1 MCAKPAASPP
11 PNIVAF
17 AAFYVLVGL
26 AFALY
31 LGRTLFAF
39 PLLPFQLDAVRMVRE
54 WLLTTVGDYYATSVC
69 LCGVLIAT
77 DGPLRGGVWSAL
89 VLVLGSPWACA
100 WTAIR
105 LWTHRT
111 LACASAAPSKRPHDD
126 FGAGFVNAFVALYAA
141 TGLAFAALLRAR
153 SSRTRS
159 SHSSSTTSGGARR
172 GCSPPSATT
181 TRRRSASAAS
191 SSPPTARCAAAFGR
205 CSSSCS
211 ARRGPARGPPSG
223 CGRTTRSRSS
233 ATARTAAT
241 SRSIRIVKFCDVN

>member
-17 AAFYVLVGL
+17 AAFYVIVGL

-39 PLLPFQLDAVRMVRE
+39 PLLPFQLDDVNWCAA
-54 WLLTTVGDYYATSVC
+54 WLLTTVGDYYASSVC
-69 LCGVLIAT
+69 LCGVLVAT
-77 DGPLRGGVWSAL
+77 DGPLRGGIWSAL

-126 FGAGFVNAFVALYAA
+126 FGAGFVNAFVALYAI
-141 TGLAFAALLRAR
+141 TGLAFAGLLARTLLAHPLFPFQLDDLGWSAAWLLTTVGDYYASSVCLCGVIVATDGPLRGGVWALLVLVL
-153 SSRTRS
+153 
-159 SHSSSTTSGGARR
+159 G
-172 GCSPPSATT
+172 SPWAC
-181 TRRRSASAAS
+181 AW
-191 SSPPTARCAAAFGR
+191 TAVRLWTHHTLALVGDGEDG
-205 CSSSCS
+205 SYQQ
-211 ARRGPARGPPSG
+211 
-223 CGRTTRSRSS
+223 
-233 ATARTAAT
+233 
-241 SRSIRIVKFCDVN
+241 ID